1 MKLFSFVDFFPFTPV
16 RRAHEAFV
24 DAEAISLIRS
34 AKDDE
39 TAYQQAR
46 QVMRLARERG
56 DFQAAKLYTRI
67 AIRIS
72 EVTGRQIGPSDA
84 VGERYQEPTRRI
96 DADKTVRR

>member
-1 MKLFSFVDFFPFTPV
+1 MKLFSSVEFFPFTRV
-16 RRAHEAFV
+16 RRAQEAFV

-46 QVMRLARERG
+46 QVMRFVHELG
-56 DFQAAKLYTRI
+56 DFQTAKTYTRI

-72 EVTGRQIGPSDA
+72 EATGRQIGPSDA